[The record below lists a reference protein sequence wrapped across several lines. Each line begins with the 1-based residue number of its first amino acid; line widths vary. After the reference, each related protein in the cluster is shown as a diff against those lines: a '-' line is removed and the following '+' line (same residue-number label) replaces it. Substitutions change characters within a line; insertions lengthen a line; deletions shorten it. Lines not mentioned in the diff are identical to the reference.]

1 MTTGTDRQL
10 ERIADALE
18 ALVKIAQR
26 AENPPEAADE
36 KPIEWKPRWEDAQ
49 TVKPPEAEGVVLDVV
64 AEKVVG

>member
-26 AENPPEAADE
+26 AENPPDKLAEPE
-36 KPIEWKPRWEDAQ
+36 TVWKPRWE
-49 TVKPPEAEGVVLDVV
+49 TRTE
-64 AEKVVG
+64 